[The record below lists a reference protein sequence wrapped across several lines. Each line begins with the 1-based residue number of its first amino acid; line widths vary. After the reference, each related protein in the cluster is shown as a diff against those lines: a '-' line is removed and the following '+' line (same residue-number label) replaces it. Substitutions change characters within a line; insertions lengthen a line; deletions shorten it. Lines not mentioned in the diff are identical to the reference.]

1 MLKNFDIIIISTIE
15 ERREGL
21 VMIKLIASDM
31 DGTLLN
37 DDHMISEE
45 NLKAIRKAQE
55 MGRHFTIITGRDYD
69 GVKSY
74 LKEHNLRCECI
85 LNNGAEYRDVDGN
98 VIESVYMNKESVKIV
113 FDILNEA
120 GLYIQL
126 MTNNGLYVTNKES
139 DKRALIDRFM
149 SFNPKM
155 SESEVIEFIEKF
167 QKERGVKFIHNIHE
181 VLESNIEILKILTF
195 DNDEELIKKLKD
207 ELKAKTSDL
216 AVVSTFSHDIEIS
229 HIEAQKGLI
238 LAKAIKKIGIDKS
251 EVIVLGDSF
260 NDYSMFT
267 EFENSYAMGNAITEI
282 KKIAKYITDTN
293 NNDGVAKAI
302 YKSLEL

>member
-1 MLKNFDIIIISTIE
+1 
-15 ERREGL
+15 
-21 VMIKLIASDM
+21 MIKLIASDM

-55 MGRHFTIITGRDYD
+55 MGRHFTIVTGRDYD

-74 LKEHNLRCECI
+74 LKEHDLKCECI
-85 LNNGAEYRDVDGN
+85 LNNGAEYRDIDGN
-98 VIESVYMNKESVKIV
+98 IIESVYMNKESVKIV
-113 FDILNEA
+113 FDVLNEA
-120 GLYIQL
+120 GLYIQF

-139 DKRALIDRFM
+139 DKRAIIDRFM
-149 SFNPKM
+149 LFNPKM

-167 QKERGVKFIHNIHE
+167 QKERGVKFINNVYEI
-181 VLESNIEILKILTF
+181 LESNIEILKVLTF

-207 ELKAKTSDL
+207 KLKASTSDL
-216 AVVSTFSHDIEIS
+216 AVVSTFSNDIEIS

-238 LAKAIKKIGIDKS
+238 LAKAIKKMGIDKS

-267 EFENSYAMGNAITEI
+267 EFENSYAMENAIPEI
-282 KKIAKYITDTN
+282 KKISKYITDTN

-302 YKSLEL
+302 YKSLELQ

>member
-1 MLKNFDIIIISTIE
+1 
-15 ERREGL
+15 
-21 VMIKLIASDM
+21 MIKLIASDM

-37 DDHMISEE
+37 SDHMISEE

-74 LKEHNLRCECI
+74 LKEHDLRCECI
-85 LNNGAEYRDVDGN
+85 LNNGAEYRDIDGN
-98 VIESVYMNKESVKIV
+98 IIESVYMNKESVKIV

-120 GLYIQL
+120 GLYIQF
-126 MTNNGLYVTNKES
+126 MTNNGSYVTNKES
-139 DKRALIDRFM
+139 DKRAIIDRFM
-149 SFNPKM
+149 LFNPKM
-155 SESEVIEFIEKF
+155 SESEVIEFVEKF
-167 QKERGVKFIHNIHE
+167 QKERGIKFIDNIHE
-181 VLESNIEILKILTF
+181 ILESNIEILKILTF
-195 DNDEELIKKLKD
+195 HNDEELIKKLKD
-207 ELKAKTSDL
+207 KLKANTSDL
-216 AVVSTFSHDIEIS
+216 AVVSTFSNDIEIS

-238 LAKAIKKIGIDKS
+238 LAKAIKKMGIDKS

-267 EFENSYAMGNAITEI
+267 EFENSYAMGNAIPEI
-282 KKIAKYITDTN
+282 KKIAKYITDSN

-302 YKSLEL
+302 YKALEI